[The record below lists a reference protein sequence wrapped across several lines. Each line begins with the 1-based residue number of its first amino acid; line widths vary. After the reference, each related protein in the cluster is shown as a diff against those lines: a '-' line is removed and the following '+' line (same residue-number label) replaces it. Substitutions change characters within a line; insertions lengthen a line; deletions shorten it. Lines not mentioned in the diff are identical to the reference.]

1 MEDLEGELGQGMHFL
16 WVGHGFVGRPDT
28 SVDKHPLPQRP
39 SQSSQFAWDST
50 EQQTAT
56 FPGECRVN
64 MAGLEI
70 TVLSTWNGAL
80 FGLEFLQWVPLLK
93 PLPALLFSH
102 HPHISVLQD
111 HRACADPSSPP
122 APAVC
127 FELFEPR
134 ISSLEMEYQGAGMG
148 VGGRVFVYGGAEWE
162 GVGVGWGDSS
172 VKCLLCQH
180 KR

>member
-1 MEDLEGELGQGMHFL
+1 
-16 WVGHGFVGRPDT
+16 
-28 SVDKHPLPQRP
+28 
-39 SQSSQFAWDST
+39 
-50 EQQTAT
+50 
-56 FPGECRVN
+56 

-93 PLPALLFSH
+93 PLPALLSSH
-102 HPHISVLQD
+102 HPHVSVLQD

-127 FELFEPR
+127 FKLFEPR

-148 VGGRVFVYGGAEWE
+148 VGGCLCMGG
-162 GVGVGWGDSS
+162 GVGGCWGGVGRQLSEVS
-172 VKCLLCQH
+172 ALPAQKVSLVPRANTK
-180 KR
+180 

>member
-1 MEDLEGELGQGMHFL
+1 MWGDQTLL
-16 WVGHGFVGRPDT
+16 WISTPCLSSPSFQFV
-28 SVDKHPLPQRP
+28 
-39 SQSSQFAWDST
+39 WDST

-56 FPGECRVN
+56 FLGECRVS
-64 MAGLEI
+64 MSGLGI
-70 TVLSTWNGAL
+70 AVLSTWTGAL
-80 FGLEFLQWVPLLK
+80 LGLEFLQWVPLLK
-93 PLPALLFSH
+93 PLPALLSSH

-122 APAVC
+122 ALAVC

-134 ISSLEMEYQGAGMG
+134 ISSLELEYQGAGMG
-148 VGGRVFVYGGAEWE
+148 VDGRVFVCCGGEWD
-162 GVGVGWGDSS
+162 GVGGVWGDSS